1 MIFSSFPN
9 DTINKSCSELLL
21 IHSSLMCRNCL
32 QTQTIQT
39 GTVKVKTFEDSGGK
53 SDASSDEKDSSL
65 KDEASRS
72 LCILT

>member
-21 IHSSLMCRNCL
+21 IHTLLMCRNCL
-32 QTQTIQT
+32 QTQTIQI
-39 GTVKVKTFEDSGGK
+39 GTVKDSGGK
-53 SDASSDEKDSSL
+53 SDAPSDEKELSL